1 MCVMLAR
8 ALRDNGQ
15 GKLRMELTITWRR
28 CVLAAIVLRERLR
41 AVQYVGVGV
50 AMLGVVLIS
59 ASRSEEHT
67 SELQSH

>member
-28 CVLAAIVLRERLR
+28 CVLAAIVLCALASLLAWWLIDDRDAAVTLDPEMVERR
-41 AVQYVGVGV
+41 FGKAP
-50 AMLGVVLIS
+50 A
-59 ASRSEEHT
+59 
-67 SELQSH
+67 